1 MASKHVINQNSTTTF
16 EIKQDDS
23 TWILKAGVVVDVA
36 EGFGFSVLPA
46 AKDTRLVIAG
56 QIGDANTTMW
66 DGIIN
71 RGKDTRVEIT
81 DTGSVEG
88 LYRGMT
94 SLGNNFEVI
103 NQGTITGSVA
113 GLDLDGKNYLV
124 RNSGL
129 ITTSNLTNGDAIL
142 LDSGFSSGKII
153 NEEGGTIEGIVNAV
167 NSGPVTFINRG
178 TIVDINNIAFEVY
191 LSYDDDR
198 FVNSGILNGSA
209 ALGAGNDVADLR
221 NGTVTGRVTGSDGN
235 DTFIVNQNNFQVL
248 EYEGDGVD
256 TLKTTV
262 SFSAKQNNIGEIEK
276 FVAIGKANVTI
287 VANDLDNMVTGNR
300 GKNLLDGG
308 AGDDTMRG
316 GRGAD
321 IFNFGTGGDSDRI
334 MDFQNGVDRI
344 DVSGWNTI
352 DDFADIQAIV
362 TVSGDDLVFAFGNDD
377 ITIKDMKMSEL
388 NAGDFIF

>member
-1 MASKHVINQNSTTTF
+1 MASKHVIKQDSTTTF

-36 EGFGFSVLPA
+36 DGFGFSVLPA

-56 QIGDANTTMW
+56 QIGDTNSTMW

-71 RGKDTRVEIT
+71 RGKDTRVEIANS
-81 DTGSVEG
+81 GSVEG
-88 LYRGMT
+88 KYRGMT
-94 SLGNNFEVI
+94 SLGDNFEVI
-103 NQGTITGSVA
+103 NQGTITGSAA

-129 ITTSNLTNGDAIL
+129 ITTSDLMDGDAIL

-153 NEEGGTIEGIVNAV
+153 NEEGGTIEGIFNAI
-167 NSGPVTFINRG
+167 NGGPVTFINRG
-178 TIVDINNIAFEVY
+178 TIADVASKSIEVY
-191 LSYDDDR
+191 LGYGDDR
-198 FVNSGILNGSA
+198 FVNRGTLDGA
-209 ALGAGNDVADLR
+209 AFLGEGNDVADLR
-221 NGTVTGRVTGSDGN
+221 NGSTTSIVSGGLGN
-235 DTFIVNQNNFQVL
+235 DTYIVNQNDGQAY
-248 EYEGDGVD
+248 EYAGQGID
-256 TLKTTV
+256 TLKTSV
-262 SFSAKQNNIGEIEK
+262 SFTATQAGEMEK
-276 FVAIGKANVTI
+276 FVAIGKANITI
-287 VANDLDNMVTGNR
+287 VANDLDNSVTGNR

-308 AGDDTMRG
+308 AGDDILRG
-316 GRGAD
+316 GKGID
-321 IFNFGTGGDSDRI
+321 TFDFGTGGDSDRI

-362 TVSGDDLVFAFGNDD
+362 TVSGDDLVLTLGNDD